1 MMFCSIREVLYY
13 NRPIEVATVTVFH
26 NSLKG
31 LEKLIPTI
39 HGYFKAHIFIDGI
52 YKNWPMTEE
61 QKKGNGLS
69 TDGSRELILDYAKI
83 SVRKITLLDTPFK
96 SEYEKRMMY
105 LDAELLIRELG
116 VNAILI
122 LDSDEY
128 VNLKETNWELFYADL
143 DNKINKKHHGS
154 WNVYGIPVS
163 EYVPQRGFD
172 NYQDYPSLWY
182 KPWDMIYKPQSHYQF
197 INCRWELTRH
207 FNDNYSQYPIDK
219 IEGIKVYHD
228 HGVREEGYTQ
238 SKEEYHSW
246 LRQHEQDL
254 VNRKYR

>member
-96 SEYEKRMMY
+96 SEYEKRM
-105 LDAELLIRELG
+105 
-116 VNAILI
+116 
-122 LDSDEY
+122 
-128 VNLKETNWELFYADL
+128 
-143 DNKINKKHHGS
+143 
-154 WNVYGIPVS
+154 
-163 EYVPQRGFD
+163 
-172 NYQDYPSLWY
+172 
-182 KPWDMIYKPQSHYQF
+182 
-197 INCRWELTRH
+197 
-207 FNDNYSQYPIDK
+207 
-219 IEGIKVYHD
+219 
-228 HGVREEGYTQ
+228 
-238 SKEEYHSW
+238 
-246 LRQHEQDL
+246 
-254 VNRKYR
+254 